1 MIYAKQEACCSRHR
15 PLIFAYNIKKVP
27 RQILRK
33 SNVEQMKPYSKYRE
47 TLKNDFGRICGYCGK
62 SELVTKNSFEIDHFI
77 PQRLA
82 PEKADDYSNLIYACY
97 ECNRKKSGKWPS
109 EDKHVQFIDGKGFV
123 DPASDEYDNNLV
135 RDDEGNIVGVTDAG
149 KYMVQVGFEF
159 DKRPI
164 KEIYKAMLLIEK
176 RHQLEEKIKT
186 LSSEEAQQYIEFS
199 IALQKLQE
207 ILFDNRE

>member
-1 MIYAKQEACCSRHR
+1 MNRVHGKIQISR
-15 PLIFAYNIKKVP
+15 
-27 RQILRK
+27 Q
-33 SNVEQMKPYSKYRE
+33 SNVKPLKPYSKYRE
-47 TLKNDFGRICGYCGK
+47 NLRNDFGRICGYCGK

-82 PEKADDYSNLIYACY
+82 PEKTEDYTNLVYACY

-109 EDKHVQFIDGKGFV
+109 EDKNVQFIDGKGFV

-135 RDDEGNIVGVTDAG
+135 RDDWGNIIGVTDAG
-149 KYMVQVGFEF
+149 KYMVEIGFEF

-164 KEIYKAMLLIEK
+164 KEIYKAMQLIEK

-186 LSSEEAQQYIEFS
+186 LSSEESQQYIEFS
-199 IALQKLQE
+199 VALQKLQE
-207 ILFDNRE
+207 ILFDNKE

>member
-1 MIYAKQEACCSRHR
+1 MNRVHGKIQISR
-15 PLIFAYNIKKVP
+15 
-27 RQILRK
+27 Q
-33 SNVEQMKPYSKYRE
+33 SNVKPLKPYSKYRE
-47 TLKNDFGRICGYCGK
+47 NLRNDFGRICGYCGK

-82 PEKADDYSNLIYACY
+82 PEKTDDYTNLVYACY

-109 EDKHVQFIDGKGFV
+109 EDKNVQFIDGKGFV

-135 RDDEGNIVGVTDAG
+135 RDDGGNIIGVTDAG
-149 KYMVQVGFEF
+149 KYMVEIGFEF

-164 KEIYKAMLLIEK
+164 KEIYKAMQLIEK

-186 LSSEEAQQYIEFS
+186 LSSEESQQYIEFS
-199 IALQKLQE
+199 VALQKLQE
-207 ILFDNRE
+207 ILFDNKE

>member
-1 MIYAKQEACCSRHR
+1 MNRVHGKIQISR
-15 PLIFAYNIKKVP
+15 
-27 RQILRK
+27 Q
-33 SNVEQMKPYSKYRE
+33 SNVKPLKPYSKYRE
-47 TLKNDFGRICGYCGK
+47 NLRNDFGRICGYCGK

-82 PEKADDYSNLIYACY
+82 PEKTEDYTNLVYACY

-109 EDKHVQFIDGKGFV
+109 EDKNVQFIDGKGFV

-135 RDDEGNIVGVTDAG
+135 RDDWGNIIGVTDAG
-149 KYMVQVGFEF
+149 KNMVEIGFEF

-164 KEIYKAMLLIEK
+164 KEIYKAMQLIEK

-186 LSSEEAQQYIEFS
+186 LSSEESHQYIEFS
-199 IALQKLQE
+199 VALQKLQE
-207 ILFDNRE
+207 ILFDNKE

>member
-1 MIYAKQEACCSRHR
+1 MNRVHGKIQISR
-15 PLIFAYNIKKVP
+15 
-27 RQILRK
+27 Q
-33 SNVEQMKPYSKYRE
+33 SNVKPLKPYSKHRE
-47 TLKNDFGRICGYCGK
+47 NLRNDFGRICGYCGK

-82 PEKADDYSNLIYACY
+82 PEKTEDYTNLVYACY

-109 EDKHVQFIDGKGFV
+109 EDKNVQFIDGKGFV

-135 RDDEGNIVGVTDAG
+135 RDDGGNIIGVTDAG
-149 KYMVQVGFEF
+149 KYMVEIGFEF

-164 KEIYKAMLLIEK
+164 KEIYKAMQLIEK

-186 LSSEEAQQYIEFS
+186 LSSEESQQYIEFS
-199 IALQKLQE
+199 VALQKLQE
-207 ILFDNRE
+207 ILFDNKE